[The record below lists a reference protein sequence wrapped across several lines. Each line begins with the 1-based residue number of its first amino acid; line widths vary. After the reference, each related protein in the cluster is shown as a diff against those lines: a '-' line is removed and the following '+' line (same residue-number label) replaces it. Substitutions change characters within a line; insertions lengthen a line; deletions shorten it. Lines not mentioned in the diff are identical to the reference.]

1 MIVSTEVR
9 ALIELIDD
17 PDENIFV
24 QVKNQLS
31 SFGRE
36 VLPVLKNSQ
45 EEDFGDLFQMRIEKI
60 IQDIHFEEIKK
71 DLTEWIQSD
80 EKDLLKGAIII
91 AQYKYPNLNIDAVYQ
106 AIKDIKTKVW
116 KELTPIST
124 AFEKTK
130 ALNEV
135 FFHQY
140 QFKANK
146 DNYYSPLNSY
156 INTVLEFKEGNPL
169 SLSIL
174 YSIVA
179 NQLNIPIY
187 GVNLPN
193 HFILAYIDELNI
205 NTLMGNAN
213 QFGVLFYID
222 AFNNG
227 EILSIKEVEDY
238 IQTIRLEP
246 QKSFFEPCSNS
257 TILKRMLTNL
267 MNDYKILKRKEKVE
281 ELSLLKTLF
290 YES

>member
-60 IQDIHFEEIKK
+60 IRDIHCEEIKK

-124 AFEKTK
+124 A
-130 ALNEV
+130 
-135 FFHQY
+135 
-140 QFKANK
+140 
-146 DNYYSPLNSY
+146 
-156 INTVLEFKEGNPL
+156 
-169 SLSIL
+169 
-174 YSIVA
+174 
-179 NQLNIPIY
+179 
-187 GVNLPN
+187 
-193 HFILAYIDELNI
+193 
-205 NTLMGNAN
+205 
-213 QFGVLFYID
+213 
-222 AFNNG
+222 
-227 EILSIKEVEDY
+227 
-238 IQTIRLEP
+238 
-246 QKSFFEPCSNS
+246 
-257 TILKRMLTNL
+257 
-267 MNDYKILKRKEKVE
+267 
-281 ELSLLKTLF
+281 
-290 YES
+290 